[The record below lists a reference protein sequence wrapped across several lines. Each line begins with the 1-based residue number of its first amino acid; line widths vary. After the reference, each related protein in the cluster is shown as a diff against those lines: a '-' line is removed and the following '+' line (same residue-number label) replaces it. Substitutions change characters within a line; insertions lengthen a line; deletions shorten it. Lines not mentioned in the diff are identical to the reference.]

1 MKPKIWCEKC
11 RGHRG
16 IFNCVVA
23 KAKKCKTCKGKGYT
37 ADKDLVELD
46 PHQSLPT
53 IPEFQYDRPED
64 IPLLRRGAI
73 NYSKMLANYRK
84 VKL

>member
-37 ADKDLVELD
+37 DDKDLVELD
-46 PHQSLPT
+46 EQQIKWL
-53 IPEFQYDRPED
+53 EKM
-64 IPLLRRGAI
+64 PLNPI
-73 NYSKMLANYRK
+73 DKPI
-84 VKL
+84 